1 MKTVSFKEDL
11 DELWDAH
18 DINKDGHLNKAEA
31 KKFIDKLVQGLDYE
45 RAKNYN
51 PENFEKVFEEFDEDK
66 NDWLTKGEM
75 ATLIKK
81 VFRNSQQWKAGLRLK
96 NDEIADTEM
105 KSQF

>member
-11 DELWDAH
+11 DELWDVH

-31 KKFIDKLVQGLDYE
+31 KNFIDKLVQGLDYE

-66 NDWLTKGEM
+66 NDWLSKGEM

-81 VFRNSQQWKAGLRLK
+81 VFRNSQ
-96 NDEIADTEM
+96 
-105 KSQF
+105 

>member
-11 DELWDAH
+11 DELWEAH
-18 DINKDGHLNKAEA
+18 DINKDGHLNKTEA

-66 NDWLTKGEM
+66 NDWLSKGEM

-81 VFRNSQQWKAGLRLK
+81 VFRNSQ
-96 NDEIADTEM
+96 
-105 KSQF
+105 